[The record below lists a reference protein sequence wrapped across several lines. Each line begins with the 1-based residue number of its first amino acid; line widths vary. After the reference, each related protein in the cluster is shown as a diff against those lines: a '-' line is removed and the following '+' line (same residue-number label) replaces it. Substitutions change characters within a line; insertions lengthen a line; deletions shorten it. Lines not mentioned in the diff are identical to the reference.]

1 MFDTYTHD
9 QLATTLTH
17 DQLAT
22 KLALIEQVVFDLYLD
37 ITTNIDYENMS
48 EETEVALTKVV
59 NALYQAIHT
68 KDLF

>member
-37 ITTNIDYENMS
+37 ITTNIDSENFS
-48 EETEVALTKVV
+48 EETEIALTKVV